1 MSVTEQPMPA
11 AKKPG
16 LLRFAPLAVI
26 GLAVA
31 LVFAM
36 GWHKYISF
44 DVLSRNLSAL
54 DAWVRANLLLAML
67 AFGLTYAIVVAL
79 SLPGAAVLTLTG
91 GVLFGWI
98 GVVPTV
104 LGATCG
110 ATALFIAAKTA
121 FRDVFAAR
129 AGGFIAKFEAGFR
142 ENEFSYMMVLRL
154 VPLFPFFIVNIV
166 PAFLGVKL
174 RTYFFATLIGIIPGS
189 MTYTLIGA
197 AGRDTIAQGGKLDL
211 AGALTQPTVLA
222 AIVGLIVLSLIP
234 VFYKRLK
241 ANKSQET
248 A

>member
-44 DVLSRNLSAL
+44 DVLSQNLAAL
-54 DAWVRANLLLAML
+54 DAWVRANLILAML

-129 AGGFIAKFEAGFR
+129 AGGFVAKFEAGFR
-142 ENEFSYMMVLRL
+142 ENAFSYMMVLRL

-174 RTYFFATLIGIIPGS
+174 RTYFFATLFGIIPGS

-241 ANKSQET
+241 ASKPQEM

>member
-1 MSVTEQPMPA
+1 MTATEQLSPA
-11 AKKPG
+11 PKKNA
-16 LLRFAPLAVI
+16 LLKFAPLAVI
-26 GLAVA
+26 GLAIA

-44 DVLSRNLSAL
+44 DALSQNLSAL
-54 DAWVRANLLLAML
+54 DGWVRANLVIAML
-67 AFGLTYAIVVAL
+67 AFGATYAVVVAL
-79 SLPGAAVLTLTG
+79 SLPGASVLTLTG

-98 GVVPTV
+98 GVLPTV
-104 LGATCG
+104 IGATLG

-129 AGGFIAKFEAGFR
+129 AGGFVAKFEAGFR

-174 RTYFFATLIGIIPGS
+174 RTYFFATLFGIIPGS

-234 VFYKRLK
+234 IVYKRFK
-241 ANKSQET
+241 GNKPHG
-248 A
+248 AA

>member
-44 DVLSRNLSAL
+44 DVLSQNLAAL
-54 DAWVRANLLLAML
+54 DAWVRANLILAML

-98 GVVPTV
+98 GVMPTV

-129 AGGFIAKFEAGFR
+129 AGGFVAKFEAGFR
-142 ENEFSYMMVLRL
+142 ENAFSYMMVLRL

-174 RTYFFATLIGIIPGS
+174 RTYFFATLFGIIPGS

-241 ANKSQET
+241 ASKPQEM